1 MADSGLGQARGI
13 SATVAVVAPPSHR
26 LCVCHRQGY
35 QAVRER
41 RRETLAG
48 RGTAASVA
56 SPASPK
62 SASAPHRSNC
72 SGGRG
77 SGAALALT
85 GLVRAVGL
93 SGIEGTLSLR
103 GMVWIQM
110 PVSYRA
116 QGMARPPQHS
126 PALYSAAGSLAAGW
140 VRAWTSCAVMATRA

>member
-1 MADSGLGQARGI
+1 MCWPRALVRFLP
-13 SATVAVVAPPSHR
+13 SAVR
-26 LCVCHRQGY
+26 GY

-41 RRETLAG
+41 RREILAG

-93 SGIEGTLSLR
+93 SGIEGTLGLR

-126 PALYSAAGSLAAGW
+126 PAFYTRPFLAPAMPGSRPAVPSMCCRSSTAIVCRRAAD
-140 VRAWTSCAVMATRA
+140 